1 MGIRTK
7 SAKIKDFFTYVALII
22 VTYIMLVP
30 LLAVFGTAFKE
41 RTQAM
46 ASTSIFPGW
55 GEWSIESFISVVT
68 RTAYMQNIL
77 NSIFVALTVTF
88 CCIVIASMAGY
99 ALSRFRGKVFS
110 GYAVLLL
117 LLQMFPAMLLL
128 LPLFIIFQ
136 TFGLTN
142 SLWSLVISYTTLNLA
157 FSIWMLK
164 GFFDTIPQELELA
177 AMVDGCTRFGAW
189 IRIVMPI
196 SLPGIGTVAI
206 FTFINAW
213 NEFTLASI
221 FLRRDELFTMT
232 LGLQRFVQQFGADW
246 PLLMAAAVIGSL
258 PTIVFL
264 LFAQKLLIQGMTAGA
279 VKG

>member
-1 MGIRTK
+1 MGMRTR
-7 SAKIKDFFTYVALII
+7 SAMIKDFFTYVALILI
-22 VTYIMLVP
+22 TYIMLIP
-30 LLAVFGTAFKE
+30 LFAMFGTAFKE

-46 ASTSIFPGW
+46 ASTSMFPAW
-55 GEWSIESFISVVT
+55 GEWSIESFVT
-68 RTAYMQNIL
+68 VIQRTTFMQSII
-77 NSIFVALTVTF
+77 NSILVSLTVTF
-88 CCIVIASMAGY
+88 FCIIIASMAGY
-99 ALSRFRGKVFS
+99 ALSRFRGTVFS
-110 GYAVLLL
+110 SYAVLLL
-117 LLQMFPAMLLL
+117 ILQMFPAMLLL

-136 TFGLTN
+136 SFGLTN

-196 SLPGIGTVAI
+196 SLPGIGTVSI
-206 FTFINAW
+206 FTFINSW

-246 PLLMAAAVIGSL
+246 PLLMAASVIGSA
-258 PTIVFL
+258 PTIIFL